1 MRYAGV
7 AIACAA
13 MMCGCGDADRGEPA
27 AARTGTTGLPGS
39 RERPDDESVAR
50 AIEAARAYQEAGRTR
65 EAEAILEILV
75 ARAPQVAIARGMR
88 AEMLLGR
95 AVEAERLLGAAGA
108 DVVSGLRCEALAEL
122 EAAIAVEP
130 DMPERYHA
138 AAVVEILLDRS
149 DAALERLRAGVRR
162 FERDAPV
169 LLMAAQV
176 ALTAGHA
183 EESVGYAE
191 RALAVRPDEPYA
203 LATLAVARL
212 ELGDADGAVAAVDAA
227 VALAPL
233 ELALRVQQARVIRR
247 AGNPRRAA
255 TGLLALPPE
264 ARRDAGVALELAAAL
279 LLLDEPARAAEAARL
294 GLTGGSAGHA
304 DELRRTVAEA
314 ERRMAATGC
323 ASPGTVLH
331 EVPDRAVPR

>member
-1 MRYAGV
+1 ML
-7 AIACAA
+7 ACAVV
-13 MMCGCGDADRGEPA
+13 MCGCGDADRGGPP
-27 AARTGTTGLPGS
+27 AARTGTTGLPGPG
-39 RERPDDESVAR
+39 ERPDDEGIAR
-50 AIEAARAYQEAGRTR
+50 AIEAVRTYQEAGRTA

-75 ARAPQVAIARGMR
+75 ARAPHVAIARGMR

-108 DVVSGLRCEALAEL
+108 DVVAGLRREALAEL

-138 AAVVEILLDRS
+138 AAVVEILLGRP

-162 FERDAPV
+162 FERDVPV

-183 EESVGYAE
+183 GESEDYAG

-212 ELGDADGAVAAVDAA
+212 ELGDHDGAVAAVDAA

-233 ELALRVQQARVIRR
+233 ELALRVQQARVVRR

-255 TGLLALPPE
+255 TGLLALPVE

-294 GLTGGSAGHA
+294 GLAGGAAGRA
-304 DELRRTVAEA
+304 DELRRTIEEA
-314 ERRMAATGC
+314 ERRLAATGS
-323 ASPGTVLH
+323 APSGTVLH
-331 EVPDRAVPR
+331 EDPDRAIPR